1 MTTIETPLQPGI
13 GARASRLLHSCI
25 SSPGNIALTLAL
37 VLLAAYALPPL
48 LDWTILQGHW
58 SGGPDACA
66 PIDGKQREGA
76 CWAFVGSRWT
86 QLVYG
91 PYPESEHWRVDAV
104 FAMVLAAGIALLSR
118 RVTSKGLI
126 GLLLI
131 LVAPPIAG
139 VLLAGG
145 VLGLP
150 EVPVSRW
157 GGLML
162 TVTLAGAALAGSLPL
177 GLAVA
182 LCRRSSLPVIRVL
195 AVGYIEFLRG
205 VPLVP
210 LLFLVM
216 SILPLLLPPGT
227 DLPLLPRA
235 IVAFIL
241 FNSAGMAEVFRGGLQ
256 AIPKGQFEA
265 ARSLGLSGA
274 KTMALVILPQAVAIV
289 TPGLLNVAVAIVKET
304 TVILIIGL
312 IDFLNQIQAGLAD
325 PKWLLGDQVR
335 DSAYLFAGLVYWA
348 VCFGLSRVSARL
360 ELERERRG

>member
-1 MTTIETPLQPGI
+1 MSAVEAPLSPGF
-13 GARASRLLHSCI
+13 GTRAARFLWSCF
-25 SSPGNIALTLAL
+25 SSPINIALSLAL
-37 VLLAAYALPPL
+37 LALLAYALPGL
-48 LDWTILQGHW
+48 LSWTLLHAHW
-58 SGGPDACA
+58 SGGPAAC
-66 PIDGKQREGA
+66 DHVEGA
-76 CWAFVGSRWT
+76 CWAFIRARWT

-91 PYPESEHWRVDAV
+91 PYPEAERWRVDV
-104 FAMVLAAGIALLSR
+104 LFALVLACGAALLSR
-118 RVTSKGLI
+118 RVKRKGLI

-131 LVAPPIAG
+131 LVAPPAAG
-139 VLLAGG
+139 VLLTGG
-145 VLGLP
+145 ILGLR
-150 EVPVSRW
+150 PVSVTLW

-162 TVTLAGAALAGSLPL
+162 TVVLAGAALAGSLPL
-177 GLAVA
+177 GLAIA
-182 LCRRSSLPVIRVL
+182 LCRRSSLPVVRML
-195 AVGYIEFLRG
+195 AVAYIEFLRG

-227 DLPLLPRA
+227 DLPLLLRA
-235 IVAFIL
+235 IVAFIM

-265 ARSLGLSGA
+265 ARGLGLSGP
-274 KTMALVILPQAVAIV
+274 KTMALVVLPQAVAIV

-325 PKWLLGDQVR
+325 PQWLLGDQVR
-335 DSAYLFAGLVYWA
+335 DTGYLFAALVFWA

-360 ELERERRG
+360 ELAKERRG